1 MADYGDIV
9 TRLAV
14 DSDILRI
21 YPNALVQIFESG
33 TSNLVW
39 EGTADANGN
48 WDVPTLVTGKYDI
61 KVDGQI
67 RRTIHHIKA
76 DHTHIPPESWMCFKG
91 GAITSDQDESNAVMI
106 YGCEGWGTITKVVVL
121 VQEVDASGDMYVHIL
136 KGASGGGAI
145 LTVASNSVWNHR
157 VNPGS
162 AVNRYMH
169 EDDNP
174 GIDVGAG
181 ETVTIGIDFVATAVK
196 GLTVLMVFEPSS

>member
-9 TRLAV
+9 TRLAI
-14 DSDILRI
+14 DSNMLRI

-48 WDVPTLVTGKYDI
+48 WDVPTLATGKYDI

-67 RRTIHHIKA
+67 RRTIHHVKA

-91 GAITSDQDESNAVMI
+91 GGITSDLDESNAVMI
-106 YGCEGWGTITKVVVL
+106 YGSEVGGTITKVIVL
-121 VQEVDASGDMYVHIL
+121 VQTVSATGDMYVHIL
-136 KGASGGGAI
+136 KGVSEGGAI
-145 LTVASNSVWNHR
+145 LTVASDSVWNHR
-157 VNPGS
+157 VYPGS
-162 AVNRYMH
+162 ACYRYMH

-174 GIDVGAG
+174 GIAVAAG
-181 ETVTIGIDFVATAVK
+181 EAVTIGIDFVATQVQ

>member
-1 MADYGDIV
+1 MSDYGDIV

-21 YPNALVQIFESG
+21 YPNALVQIYESG

-48 WDVPTLVTGKYDI
+48 WDVPTLATGKYDI

-76 DHTHIPPESWMCFKG
+76 DHTHIPPESWLCFKG
-91 GAITSDQDESNAVMI
+91 GAITVDQNESNAVMV
-106 YGCEGWGTITKVVVL
+106 YGSEVAGAITKVMVL
-121 VQEVDASGDMYVHIL
+121 VQEVDATGDMYVHIL
-136 KGASGGGAI
+136 KGISEGAGI
-145 LTVASNSVWNHR
+145 LTVASDSVWNHR

-162 AVNRYMH
+162 AINRYMH
-169 EDDNP
+169 EDNNP
-174 GIDVGAG
+174 GINVAAG
-181 ETVTIGIDFVATAVK
+181 ETVTIGIDFVAATVK